1 MPIIK
6 SAKKRVRQAK
16 KAAVRNSKTRRA
28 LREALK
34 SLQASLETKD
44 SKKLTEAQK
53 NAQSALDTAVKRGLI
68 HKNKAARQKKQLA
81 ARAKAAG
88 AKVSKTPVK
97 PAVKKSVSKAKRS
110 SSAKSAA

>member
-28 LREALK
+28 LRDALK
-34 SLQASLETKD
+34 SLQASIDNKD
-44 SKKLTEAQK
+44 SKKLSDAQK
-53 NAQSALDTAVKRGLI
+53 KVQSAIDTAVKKGLI

-81 ARAKAAG
+81 ARAKAGG
-88 AKVSKTPVK
+88 AKISKSPVK
-97 PAVKKSVSKAKRS
+97 PTAKKPIAKAK
-110 SSAKSAA
+110 K